1 MSFVSCRR
9 TVNMVYKRVCR
20 DCPIEGCG
28 AKYLV
33 RLANHLADV
42 HKLDHTQRRN
52 YLQEAKLQPKV
63 KVIIYHNTEN
73 NPRKDSGECSTSEA
87 LPSIGQGEQRTV
99 YHVST
104 PREPK
109 ALRSLQQAV
118 LEKQQ
123 KLLNA
128 VKGQNI
134 YLLNGSLYINVRST
148 IHLNLLSQI
157 ARMNQIQEGSIK
169 SVL

>member
-1 MSFVSCRR
+1 MSFVSHRR

-20 DCPIEGCG
+20 NCPIQGCG

-63 KVIIYHNTEN
+63 KVIIYDNTEDN
-73 NPRKDSGECSTSEA
+73 GKDSGECSTGEA
-87 LPSIGQGEQRTV
+87 LSSTGREEQRTV

-109 ALRSLQQAV
+109 ALPQFKACDVGKTTKTMKHRRRT
-118 LEKQQ
+118 K
-123 KLLNA
+123 
-128 VKGQNI
+128 
-134 YLLNGSLYINVRST
+134 
-148 IHLNLLSQI
+148 HLSPRWLTL
-157 ARMNQIQEGSIK
+157 
-169 SVL
+169 